1 MKDIKTFIIGFL
13 SCACLFLIMAH
24 SKNAEK
30 EHSHDAEE
38 IQIDNKS
45 FIEKSKTNIDK
56 IIDEETFTKY
66 NGISLKTIYKNDI
79 GLSIH
84 IGG

>member
-1 MKDIKTFIIGFL
+1 M
-13 SCACLFLIMAH
+13 
-24 SKNAEK
+24 
-30 EHSHDAEE
+30 
-38 IQIDNKS
+38 DNKG

-56 IIDEETFTKY
+56 IIDEETFIKN

-84 IGG
+84 IGDK